1 MPTKKYRIWIE
12 RRIEHAIEV
21 SGADLTPGQAQD
33 IVYEAQQRGTGC
45 SKHSKTEKESCNSF
59 VKIDNG
65 KFFKIRRHYVHS
77 F

>member
-45 SKHSKTEKESCNSF
+45 SKHSKTEKENCNSF
-59 VKIDNG
+59 VEISDVEIWENRQWK
-65 KFFKIRRHYVHS
+65 VL
-77 F
+77 

>member
-33 IVYEAQQRGTGC
+33 IVYEAQHRGTGC

-59 VKIDNG
+59 VEISDVEIWENRQWK
-65 KFFKIRRHYVHS
+65 VL
-77 F
+77 

>member
-45 SKHSKTEKESCNSF
+45 SNIAKQKKKAVTVLWRF
-59 VKIDNG
+59 QM
-65 KFFKIRRHYVHS
+65 
-77 F
+77 